1 MGAPEEEEE
10 EKESES
16 DGPASLPS
24 PGPAQP
30 VRAEQRRGN
39 VGGSSLWRQALP
51 LSSGPR
57 TGEGAQWGR
66 VGPED
71 AGRWVSQVPR
81 QQYPWMRLS
90 LKGRG
95 AMRGCWAGGGGGWL
109 GGGGVITTPE
119 APRAGGGGGRWGL
132 GRTGTPKP
140 SPALGVHLPGGS
152 SQGKGPPQPV
162 LRGGEPGLGVL
173 SRVLPPSPC
182 KALAAGCGWGR
193 EIEQGLGSVG
203 TALGKRGR
211 RVLLCPSCL

>member
-1 MGAPEEEEE
+1 MGLSGAETAVPLDEAVPEGSGGYE
-10 EKESES
+10 
-16 DGPASLPS
+16 GLL
-24 PGPAQP
+24 G
-30 VRAEQRRGN
+30 RR
-39 VGGSSLWRQALP
+39 W
-51 LSSGPR
+51 
-57 TGEGAQWGR
+57 W
-66 VGPED
+66 
-71 AGRWVSQVPR
+71 
-81 QQYPWMRLS
+81 
-90 LKGRG
+90 
-95 AMRGCWAGGGGGWL
+95 WL
-109 GGGGVITTPE
+109 VGGGGVITTPE

>member
-1 MGAPEEEEE
+1 MAAAPLSAPPVLLPLVTWPARKQHPEVAAGGGCPRLGAPEEEEE

-16 DGPASLPS
+16 DGPASLSS

-109 GGGGVITTPE
+109 GGGGLSRPLRRPGLG
-119 APRAGGGGGRWGL
+119 AAGGDGDSAARE
-132 GRTGTPKP
+132 PQ
-140 SPALGVHLPGGS
+140 SPALLWGFIFLGGA
-152 SQGKGPPQPV
+152 
-162 LRGGEPGLGVL
+162 LRGRGRLSLCCEGE
-173 SRVLPPSPC
+173 SP
-182 KALAAGCGWGR
+182 GWG
-193 EIEQGLGSVG
+193 
-203 TALGKRGR
+203 
-211 RVLLCPSCL
+211 C